1 MTDSEK
7 ITHHDTITEIRQR
20 IGGCFG
26 TADGIF
32 AGHPADEGRAKELR
46 KLAADNNISLAEV
59 QDIVSGHLHRKGF
72 TAEHIKE
79 QFENATDLFGKK
91 LV

>member
-1 MTDSEK
+1 MTDAEK
-7 ITHHDTITEIRQR
+7 IAHHDTLAEIRQR

-32 AGHPADEGRAKELR
+32 AGHSADERRAKELR
-46 KLAADNNISLAEV
+46 NLASDSNISLAEV

-72 TAEHIKE
+72 TEGHIKK
-79 QFENATDLFGKK
+79 QFENPTHLFGKK